1 VGCATLAPAMR
12 RGGPLWWLVVALLL
26 RVPSAEAAAFEV
38 KDTSWEGCS
47 TFLDIARAEVGER
60 RAIPL
65 SHLDWSDL
73 KPEDAL
79 LLLHPEHAL
88 SGDKLAAFL
97 GDGGRAAVVDDYGAG
112 DEILERFQIERVPA
126 PSRPFAML
134 RKNPELAVA
143 EPVRESTDRGGA
155 VHTTVQDVER
165 LITNHPTGLRN
176 PKLTPVLRIRSVDE
190 PDVLL
195 ALAGNFGTP
204 PRGKLFA
211 MGDPSALTNQM
222 LRYPG
227 NRAFAVGLVRYLMQ
241 GSAGRL
247 FVIGNDFAES
257 GVYPTMGGW
266 RAEAEEKLEAVAQVL
281 RRLGADGLA
290 GAAGFGLAAMVALGV
305 GLWTTSVA
313 SRPYRRRL
321 PSFARA
327 VPLVAQGGLAGRAA
341 VLSAPSTPSALAVLE
356 LKAALQEGLS
366 QELGLAGATSPVQL
380 LEAVKSKDK
389 LDEPR
394 QVALRRVL
402 LEMAEIET
410 LVGAGQT
417 TKTKKEDVGRIA
429 RVVFDVLGA
438 ARARGHAGSQSSS
451 WLSLPK

>member
-1 VGCATLAPAMR
+1 VAVLLVAPLAK
-12 RGGPLWWLVVALLL
+12 
-26 RVPSAEAAAFEV
+26 AAAFEI
-38 KDTSWEGCS
+38 KDVSWEGCS
-47 TFLDIARAEVGER
+47 ALLEIAREQIGDR

-73 KPEDAL
+73 KPDDAL
-79 LLLHPEHAL
+79 LLMHPDHPI

-97 GDGGRAAVVDDYGAG
+97 GDGGRVAVVDDFGAG
-112 DEILERFQIERVPA
+112 DQILERFQIERVPA
-126 PSRPFAML
+126 PSRPLAML
-134 RKNPELAVA
+134 RRNPQLAIA

-155 VHTTVQDVER
+155 VHATVLDVER

-176 PKLTPVLRIRSVDE
+176 PKLTPVLRIRAADE

-227 NRAFAVGLVRYLMQ
+227 NRAFALGLVRYLSQ
-241 GSAGRL
+241 GGSGRL
-247 FVIGNDFAES
+247 FIMANQFAES

-266 RAEAEEKLEAVAQVL
+266 QNELEERAEAITQVL
-281 RRLGADGLA
+281 RRLAADGLS
-290 GAAGFGLAAMVALGV
+290 GAAGLGLAAAVAFGV

-321 PSFARA
+321 PTFARPL
-327 VPLVAQGGLAGRAA
+327 PLVAQGGLAGRVA
-341 VLSAPSTPSALAVLE
+341 VLSAASTPGALAVLE

-366 QELGLAGATSPVQL
+366 HELGLAGPSAPSRL
-380 LEAVKSKDK
+380 LDELKSKDR

-394 QVALRRVL
+394 QRALRDVL
-402 LEMAEIET
+402 LEMAKIET
-410 LVGAGQT
+410 LVGAGQME
-417 TKTKKEDVGRIA
+417 KTKKEDVGRVA
-429 RVVFDVLGA
+429 RVVFDVLA
-438 ARARGHAGSQSSS
+438 AVRTRGRAAASTSS
-451 WLSLPK
+451 WPNLPK

>member
-1 VGCATLAPAMR
+1 VA
-12 RGGPLWWLVVALLL
+12 ALL
-26 RVPSAEAAAFEV
+26 VPARLAHASAFEV

-47 TFLDIARAEVGER
+47 ALLEIAKDQIGDK

-73 KPEDAL
+73 KPDDAL
-79 LLLHPEHAL
+79 LLMHPDHSI
-88 SGDKLAAFL
+88 SGEKLAAFL
-97 GDGGRAAVVDDYGAG
+97 GDGGRVAVVDDFGAG
-112 DEILERFQIERVPA
+112 DQILERFQIERVPA
-126 PSRPFAML
+126 PSRPMAML
-134 RKNPELAVA
+134 RKNPELAIA

-155 VHTTVQDVER
+155 VHATVLDVDR
-165 LITNHPTGLRN
+165 LVTNHPTGLRN
-176 PKLTPVLRIRSVDE
+176 PKLTPVLRIRSLDE

-227 NRAFAVGLVRYLMQ
+227 NRAFALGLVRYLSQ
-241 GSAGRL
+241 GGSGRL
-247 FVIGNDFAES
+247 FIVANQFAES
-257 GVYPTMGGW
+257 GMYPTMGGW
-266 RAEAEEKLEAVAQVL
+266 QGDFEERVEAIAQVL
-281 RRLGADGLA
+281 RHLRAEGLS
-290 GAAGFGLAAMVALGV
+290 GAAGLGLAAAVAFGV

-321 PSFARA
+321 PTFVRP
-327 VPLVAQGGLAGRAA
+327 VPLVAQGGLAGRVA
-341 VLSAPSTPSALAVLE
+341 VLSAASTPGALAILE

-366 QELGLAGATSPVQL
+366 HELGLPGASAPARL
-380 LEAVKSKDK
+380 LDELKGKDR

-394 QVALRRVL
+394 QRALRSVL
-402 LEMAEIET
+402 LEMAKIET
-410 LVGAGQT
+410 LVGAGQME
-417 TKTKKEDVGRIA
+417 KIKKVDVGRIA

-438 ARARGHAGSQSSS
+438 VRAHGRAGAPTWS
-451 WLSLPK
+451 WPSPPK

>member
-1 VGCATLAPAMR
+1 MR
-12 RGGPLWWLVVALLL
+12 RGGPLWWLVVAFFV
-26 RVPSAEAAAFEV
+26 RVPLARAGAFEV
-38 KDTSWEGCS
+38 RDTTWEGCS
-47 TFLDIARAEVGER
+47 TFLEIARAEVGEK
-60 RAIPL
+60 RAVPL
-65 SHLDWSDL
+65 SHLDWSEL
-73 KPEDAL
+73 KSDDAI

-97 GDGGRAAVVDDYGAG
+97 GNGGRAAVIDDYGAG

-126 PSRPFAML
+126 PTRPLAML
-134 RKNPELAVA
+134 RKNPQLALA

-155 VHTTVQDVER
+155 MHTTVQDVER
-165 LITNHPTGLRN
+165 LVTNHPTGLRN
-176 PKLTPVLRIRSVDE
+176 PKLTPVLTIRAVDE

-211 MGDPSALTNQM
+211 MGDPSVLTNQM

-241 GSAGRL
+241 GSMGRL

-257 GVYPTMGGW
+257 GAYPTMGGW
-266 RAEAEEKLEAVAQVL
+266 QGELDERFETVARIL

-290 GAAGFGLAAMVALGV
+290 GAAGFGLAAVVALGV

-313 SRPYRRRL
+313 SRPYRGRL
-321 PSFARA
+321 PTFARP

-341 VLSAPSTPSALAVLE
+341 VLSAPSTPSALAILE

-366 QELGLAGATSPVQL
+366 HALGLAGASSATQIL
-380 LEAVKSKDK
+380 DEVKGKEK

-394 QVALRRVL
+394 QRALRGVL
-402 LEMAEIET
+402 LEMAQVET
-410 LVGAGQT
+410 LVGAGQME
-417 TKTKKEDVGRIA
+417 KTKKEDVGRVA
-429 RVVFDVLGA
+429 RVVFDILGA
-438 ARARGHAGSQSSS
+438 VRAKGRSGSSSSS
-451 WLSLPK
+451 WLNPPK